1 MKNNNLTITGLAMLA
16 IFLAGSC
23 KKNTSEEVKA
33 PKSKALTTTSAT
45 SANVTFNWDKTYQNI
60 DGFGCFGGRV
70 TPFFESAKRDSIMAY
85 LWGNQGLQL
94 NIVRGEILY
103 TYPYD
108 KPSGVVT
115 IKPSGVDINV
125 DVTSSAYTTLT
136 DDQKEQL
143 AQLWIL
149 KNVKSRYQVP
159 IAFAS
164 AWTPPLYMK
173 TNPNNVNAQWFNGLN
188 FNTSSTDFA
197 RYIAGFAKAFQSEG
211 VNFSAIS
218 PTNEPENIFA
228 SWAASYWNSSHLGE
242 FVSNNLR
249 PALNEKGL
257 NAVKIIASE
266 NAAWDTAN
274 GFLSGMDKSNVD
286 ILAGH
291 GYVGVVDIIL
301 GKTGINQTPSAWT
314 FNTNGKPVWLTET
327 SDAGVGYDNTMTE
340 GLKLAT
346 SMHNFLTTCNINA
359 FVYWL
364 GMLAGQD
371 NEALINKS
379 SDGSLDI
386 TKAYDVMGQY
396 SRYIHAGYVRFDVN
410 VQNNSSLKVSAYKD
424 PSSGKFSIVAINTG
438 SQPVSCNLQLQGFTA
453 ATLNS
458 YLTVDSNDHNTHWL
472 QGTPVIA
479 GSDGSINV
487 VMPALSVATYT
498 GVKGQ

>member
-1 MKNNNLTITGLAMLA
+1 MKNNKLQIAGLAMLA
-16 IFLAGSC
+16 AILAGSC
-23 KKNTSEEVKA
+23 KKGTLEEVKTS
-33 PKSKALTTTSAT
+33 KSKSLVTAGTTSA
-45 SANVTFNWDKTYQNI
+45 SITFNWDKTYQTI

-70 TPFFESAKRDSIMAY
+70 TPFFESAKRDTIMAY

-94 NIVRGEILY
+94 NIIRGEILY
-103 TYPYD
+103 TYPFD
-108 KPSGVVT
+108 KSSGVVT
-115 IKPSGVDINV
+115 IKPSGADINV
-125 DVTSSAYTTLT
+125 DVTSSAYTSLT

-143 AQLWIL
+143 AQLWIM
-149 KNVKSRYQVP
+149 KTVKSKYQVP
-159 IAFAS
+159 VMFAS
-164 AWTPPLYMK
+164 AWTPPLAMK
-173 TNPNNVNAQWFNGLN
+173 TNPNSVNAQWFNGLN

-211 VNFSAIS
+211 VNFSAVS
-218 PTNEPENIFA
+218 PTNEPENIFS
-228 SWAASYWNSSHLGE
+228 SWAASYWDAAHLGQ

-257 NAVKIIASE
+257 NSVKIIASE

-291 GYVGVVDIIL
+291 GYVGVVDAIL
-301 GKTGINQTPSAWT
+301 GKKGLNQTPSAWT
-314 FNTNGKPVWLTET
+314 FSTGGKPVWLTET
-327 SDAGVGYDNTMTE
+327 SDAGVAYDNTMGE

-346 SMHNFLTTCNINA
+346 SMHNFLTTCNVNA

-371 NEALINKS
+371 NEALINKN

-386 TKAYDVMGQY
+386 AKTYDVMGQF
-396 SRYIHAGYVRFDVN
+396 SRYVRPGYVRFDAN
-410 VQNNSSLKVSAYKD
+410 VQNDSSLKVSAFKD
-424 PSSGKFSIVAINTG
+424 PSSGKFSIVAVNTG
-438 SQPVSCNLQLQGFTA
+438 NQSAVCTLQLQGFTA

-458 YLTVDSNDHNTHWL
+458 YLTADSNNHAHWL
-472 QGTPVIA
+472 QGIPVTA
-479 GSDGSINV
+479 NPDGSISV
-487 VMPALSVATYT
+487 TVPALSVTTFT